1 MLIRIWVRVCR
12 SPAIASLAGAQPG
25 SSQDV
30 AKLRWDHRGRS
41 SEQQVKLVPLQ
52 FESAL
57 GRNRSL
63 YREHR
68 RFESHAGGH
77 ATRTSIFVSKQT
89 TTISLQIVVCIAHHR
104 NHRSTLGAR
113 LCAVR
118 PDASSLLVPTGVR
131 QTVRLLPVEC
141 FRGAS
146 AAMSGSLA
154 NPAKSLKSWRAREDS
169 NF

>member
-1 MLIRIWVRVCR
+1 MSKSRNCFTCWRATRLISRCSQTPLGPSGPQLGAASKAGSAPPDLSLR
-12 SPAIASLAGAQPG
+12 S
-25 SSQDV
+25 
-30 AKLRWDHRGRS
+30 
-41 SEQQVKLVPLQ
+41 
-52 FESAL
+52 

-63 YREHR
+63 HREHR

-118 PDASSLLVPTGVR
+118 PDASSLLRR
-131 QTVRLLPVEC
+131 QECDKLSDYLRRVLPWC
-141 FRGAS
+141 FRGDER
-146 AAMSGSLA
+146 LFE
-154 NPAKSLKSWRAREDS
+154 KSC
-169 NF
+169 